1 MATGL
6 SDLEFTVAICTLDR
20 KRHLE
25 RAVDALQVQLRE
37 FPNGRLLVVDNGST
51 DGTPGYLAELDEADS
66 RVTAVRESE
75 KGLIFA
81 RMRAITEATGDF
93 LFFLDDDAVP
103 EPGWLVGMLGQL
115 TSAADVGVVGCAIDA
130 LWETERPTW
139 LSDRLMR
146 EIPVYDIAE
155 EQQKARFPAF
165 PAGTALGL
173 RLNECAMLYA
183 GSGRRGNYPLGR
195 KGTPKDGARYRLV
208 GGEDTDLCEI
218 YVRNGYRVLFTN
230 GARIRHAVTEERLD
244 PAWFIRKFAS
254 EGQLR
259 IRMLRLAGYPVWGPH
274 SNRMLAFL
282 PAFAVLYPL
291 AAILPAGKALL
302 VRAYFHKCL
311 GAWRELIGGERLEP
325 FSYETDEPTD
335 R

>member
-1 MATGL
+1 MSTGL
-6 SDLEFTVAICTLDR
+6 TDLEFTVAICTLDR

-25 RAVDALQVQLRE
+25 RAVDAVRVQFDE
-37 FPNGRLLVVDNGST
+37 FPKGRLLVVDNGST
-51 DGTPGYLAELDEADS
+51 DGTPEYLAQLAGTDS

-75 KGLIFA
+75 KGLFFA
-81 RMRAITEATGDF
+81 RVRSITEATGEF

-103 EPGWLVGMLGQL
+103 EPEWLAGMLRQL
-115 TSAADVGVVGCAIDA
+115 TSAPDVGVVGCAIDA
-130 LWETERPTW
+130 LWEAERPVW
-139 LSDRLMR
+139 LSDRMMR
-146 EIPVYDIAE
+146 EIPVYDIVE
-155 EQQKARFPAF
+155 EQQEARFPAF

-218 YVRNGYRVLFTN
+218 YRRNGYRVLFTN

-244 PAWFIRKFAS
+244 PNWFIRKFAS

-274 SNRMLAFL
+274 SNRMLVFL
-282 PAFAVLYPL
+282 PAFAALYPL
-291 AAILPAGKALL
+291 AAVLPIDRALL

-311 GAWRELIGGERLEP
+311 GAWRELLGGERLEP
-325 FSYETDEPTD
+325 FSYEIDEPTE

>member
-1 MATGL
+1 MPAGL

-25 RAVDALQVQLRE
+25 RAIDALLVQLRD
-37 FPNGRLLVVDNGST
+37 FPKGRLLVVDNGST
-51 DGTPGYLAELDEADS
+51 DGTREYLAQLERTGPHVAT
-66 RVTAVRESE
+66 VGESE
-75 KGLIFA
+75 KGLFFA
-81 RMRAITEATGDF
+81 RVRAITEATGEF

-103 EPGWLVGMLGQL
+103 QPGWLAGMLRQL
-115 TSAADVGVVGCAIDA
+115 TSAADVGVVGCAIDS
-130 LWETERPTW
+130 LWETERPAW
-139 LSDRLMR
+139 LSDRMMR

-155 EQQKARFPAF
+155 EQQEARFPAF

-173 RLNECAMLYA
+173 RLNECARLYA

-195 KGTPKDGARYRLV
+195 KGTPRDGARYRLL

-218 YVRNGYRVLFTN
+218 YARNGYRVLFTN
-230 GARIRHAVTEERLD
+230 GARIHHAVTEERLD
-244 PAWFIRKFAS
+244 PAWFLRKFAS

-282 PAFAVLYPL
+282 PAFALLYPF
-291 AAILPAGKALL
+291 AAILPSDKALL

-311 GAWRELIGGERLEP
+311 GAWRELLGGERFEP
-325 FSYETDEPTD
+325 FSFKCDGQAD
-335 R
+335 G